1 MTIPRILLCMNMLL
15 LVTCSAT
22 ESHTFKDK
30 LRGLAAY
37 EVNATGIEYYV
48 FNANTDLTKDAQEI
62 VYHFDSIVS
71 GDTAY
76 YRAAD
81 DSGFYA
87 LQIVNDEVYRN
98 PTPESSTAGI
108 NLNELAPFL
117 RLKTPEELE

>member
-30 LRGLAAY
+30 LRGLVAY
-37 EVNATGIEYYV
+37 EVKEGEIVKYV
-48 FNANTDLTKDAQEI
+48 FNANTDLTKNAEEI

-71 GDTAY
+71 SDTAY

-87 LQIVNDEVYRN
+87 LKIVNDEVYRN
-98 PTPESSTAGI
+98 PTPESSTGGI
-108 NLNELAPFL
+108 NLGELAPFL
-117 RLKTPEELE
+117 VLLTPEELE

>member
-15 LVTCSAT
+15 LATCSAT

-30 LRGLAAY
+30 LRGLSAY
-37 EVNATGIEYYV
+37 EVNTAGIQNYV
-48 FNANTDLTKDAQEI
+48 FNANVDLTIDIQQI
-62 VYHFDSIVS
+62 FYHFDSIVS

-117 RLKTPEELE
+117 RLETPEESE